1 VIAGEAGIGKT
12 ALVEDAARYAA
23 VDAAVVWGVCV
34 DGPGV
39 PALWPWPQVLAEL
52 GGPPLPGPA
61 APDEAASGDDRW
73 FAAATHTIAAL
84 RRVAVDSG
92 CSQPLGPQWTSG
104 RTSCSRLPSPNPR
117 SR

>member
-52 GGPPLPGPA
+52 GVARSSPATACDSRPPSPA
-61 APDEAASGDDRW
+61 AGAARPHHLHCGRSVAGRPQRVPVSWRSPAFSPTSPARGDVG
-73 FAAATHTIAAL
+73 AAAH
-84 RRVAVDSG
+84 VV
-92 CSQPLGPQWTSG
+92 
-104 RTSCSRLPSPNPR
+104 
-117 SR
+117 